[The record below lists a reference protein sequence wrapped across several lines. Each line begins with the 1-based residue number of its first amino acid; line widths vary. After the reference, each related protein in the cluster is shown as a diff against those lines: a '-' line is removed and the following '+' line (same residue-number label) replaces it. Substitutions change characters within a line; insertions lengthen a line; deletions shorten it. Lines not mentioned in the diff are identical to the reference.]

1 MKNRLKL
8 LIILAI
14 VHFSFAQET
23 ANICNANNF
32 DATAT
37 IPLNDCEMTGL
48 KDYFFGLQ
56 KDVFFIHTNI
66 SIPYKSKSYKLRFFV
81 TKDASNYN
89 AMMAIVQTAYAS
101 RSKLNVIY
109 PNPSVISVIDLSAH
123 KFDNDKC
130 GFNNDG
136 LGNPAHLY
144 CPIESITVKE

>member
-1 MKNRLKL
+1 MKNILK
-8 LIILAI
+8 ILAI
-14 VHFSFAQET
+14 LAAVHFSFAQET
-23 ANICNANNF
+23 VNICNANAF

-37 IPLNDCEMTGL
+37 IPLNDCEMKGL

-56 KDVFFIHTNI
+56 NDVFFIHTNI
-66 SIPYKSKSYKLRFFV
+66 SVTYKSKSYKLRFFV
-81 TKDASNYN
+81 TRDAVTYN
-89 AMMAIVQTAYAS
+89 AVMAIVQTAYAS

-109 PNPSVISVIDLSAH
+109 PNPDVTSVVNLNAH
-123 KFDNDKC
+123 KFDKDKC